1 MKQNT
6 CEDDKM
12 EEGPIYVRIE
22 EYRDVLDII
31 NMIKNKVAEARKTL
45 ERIKELENEEDG
57 EMERW
62 ENALDV
68 IERKM
73 SFIDKA
79 LFEPEAL

>member
-1 MKQNT
+1 
-6 CEDDKM
+6 M